1 MAIDVIHHRPQP
13 VLPQAPALPDLELQF
28 EGLQGVRD
36 ELADLLTDPFF
47 EPLRA
52 GIDAQLARIYRAI
65 QAEHPWPR
73 VLSWPAG
80 QTRVGLVAAD
90 VPPGLTDA
98 DVFAMLQPEFDA
110 PAGAGDDVEAYR
122 G

>member
-1 MAIDVIHHRPQP
+1 MAIDVIHRPRP
-13 VLPQAPALPDLELQF
+13 VLPEPPAPADLELQF
-28 EGLQGVRD
+28 DGLQGVRD

-65 QAEHPWPR
+65 R
-73 VLSWPAG
+73 
-80 QTRVGLVAAD
+80 AAD
-90 VPPGLTDA
+90 RPATWARPQVSTYNDPGRY
-98 DVFAMLQPEFDA
+98 DA
-110 PAGAGDDVEAYR
+110 PAGAGDDVESYR

>member
-1 MAIDVIHHRPQP
+1 MAIDVIHRPRP
-13 VLPQAPALPDLELQF
+13 VLPEPPAPADLELQF
-28 EGLQGVRD
+28 DGLQGVRD

-65 QAEHPWPR
+65 RSADLLGASA
-73 VLSWPAG
+73 VL
-80 QTRVGLVAAD
+80 RRNGLDPVAIA
-90 VPPGLTDA
+90 A
-98 DVFAMLQPEFDA
+98 AFDA
-110 PAGAGDDVEAYR
+110 PAGAGDDVESYR